1 MLRMAAR
8 KARRRLRRLG
18 TAYGRSCWRLAR
30 FIHSTIICGLAE
42 PVLLEIQQRDQ
53 QIFEYLS
60 GDSEQQIAS

>member
-1 MLRMAAR
+1 
-8 KARRRLRRLG
+8 
-18 TAYGRSCWRLAR
+18 
-30 FIHSTIICGLAE
+30 LAE